1 MYREKICVYTVNTV
15 YKCLKTAQIKGF
27 CVIIFVNNQNKNVY
41 KKGKFKMYAILV
53 QKTKDMRTANFHIE
67 DIALTSTRNLIC
79 FLEYGYSN
87 PYSLIGVT
95 ETFEEAN
102 RYIEAV
108 KKDYNKR
115 FKNKI

>member
-1 MYREKICVYTVNTV
+1 
-15 YKCLKTAQIKGF
+15 
-27 CVIIFVNNQNKNVY
+27 
-41 KKGKFKMYAILV
+41 MYAILV